1 MNKYVLQLLKKFAG
15 IDIDELQAE
24 FNRVQGE
31 NVKIS
36 TQLRHASD
44 KISSMEKQ
52 ISRLEAEATAYQTS
66 VRENEEKH
74 QKTMGEICLQ
84 NKELNSHIDEKD
96 ELIKQLQKDISDK
109 EKALEDLQEKYNQL
123 NNSLKAQQDSYEE
136 KIKNLHQDTDT
147 SLQQKE
153 QNLLNARQQTSRSC
167 RKKYA
172 VLKLNVMLF
181 PRPYQKKKRNLKQQ
195 RHHSMKL
202 LSRSKRWI
210 SATKTVKTRIKKPK
224 QN

>member
-84 NKELNSHIDEKD
+84 NGCKF
-96 ELIKQLQKDISDK
+96 
-109 EKALEDLQEKYNQL
+109 Y
-123 NNSLKAQQDSYEE
+123 
-136 KIKNLHQDTDT
+136 KNLSAHWICFKNF
-147 SLQQKE
+147 LV
-153 QNLLNARQQTSRSC
+153 
-167 RKKYA
+167 A
-172 VLKLNVMLF
+172 VY
-181 PRPYQKKKRNLKQQ
+181 R
-195 RHHSMKL
+195 
-202 LSRSKRWI
+202 
-210 SATKTVKTRIKKPK
+210 
-224 QN
+224 

>member
-74 QKTMGEICLQ
+74 QRAARGR
-84 NKELNSHIDEKD
+84 DPGRG
-96 ELIKQLQKDISDK
+96 
-109 EKALEDLQEKYNQL
+109 
-123 NNSLKAQQDSYEE
+123 
-136 KIKNLHQDTDT
+136 T
-147 SLQQKE
+147 S
-153 QNLLNARQQTSRSC
+153 ARGAGYDRGVAAGGDADDRYGQG
-167 RKKYA
+167 
-172 VLKLNVMLF
+172 
-181 PRPYQKKKRNLKQQ
+181 
-195 RHHSMKL
+195 
-202 LSRSKRWI
+202 
-210 SATKTVKTRIKKPK
+210 
-224 QN
+224 

>member
-52 ISRLEAEATAYQTS
+52 ISRLETEATAYQTS

-84 NKELNSHIDEKD
+84 NMTGSSSEYK
-96 ELIKQLQKDISDK
+96 
-109 EKALEDLQEKYNQL
+109 
-123 NNSLKAQQDSYEE
+123 
-136 KIKNLHQDTDT
+136 
-147 SLQQKE
+147 
-153 QNLLNARQQTSRSC
+153 SC
-167 RKKYA
+167 
-172 VLKLNVMLF
+172 
-181 PRPYQKKKRNLKQQ
+181 
-195 RHHSMKL
+195 SE
-202 LSRSKRWI
+202 
-210 SATKTVKTRIKKPK
+210 
-224 QN
+224 